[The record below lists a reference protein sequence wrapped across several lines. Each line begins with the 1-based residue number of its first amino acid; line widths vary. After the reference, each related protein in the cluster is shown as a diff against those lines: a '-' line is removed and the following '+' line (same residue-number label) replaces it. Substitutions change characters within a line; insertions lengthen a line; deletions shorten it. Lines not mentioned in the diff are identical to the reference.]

1 MLVARLKQ
9 DRSVTNGAR
18 EDDVDPGYDGSRL
31 LVEGRPPGRVATVAL
46 ADELGEMV
54 HELAHEQLHRDG
66 RRTQTNKTVRE
77 TEAEAV
83 AFVVCQAIGFDT
95 NTAAADYI
103 RLYRRDAATLA
114 ASLHFI
120 QSTATEILIAL
131 GVSDCARTAQLEA

>member
-1 MLVARLKQ
+1 M
-9 DRSVTNGAR
+9 
-18 EDDVDPGYDGSRL
+18 
-31 LVEGRPPGRVATVAL
+31 
-46 ADELGEMV
+46 
-54 HELAHEQLHRDG
+54 HELAHELLHRDE

-103 RLYRRDAATLA
+103 RLYSGDASTLA

-120 QSTATEILIAL
+120 QSTATEILTAL
-131 GVSDCARTAQLEA
+131 GVGDYGRRAQVEA